1 MTPEHALVL
10 VAVMML
16 VLVTASA
23 LVCVA
28 IVLPPRHWRELP
40 WPERARL
47 AHPARVAPTVTVF
60 VLGWISVF
68 TESFALGGFGLAPPM
83 DLRFYVLIAS
93 LAGAIVVALVAAWLV
108 APRRVS
114 IGYFLAGCGSRILFG
129 FMNTAVFA
137 VMAIALAIFPH
148 DMATVIL
155 ILIAGAV
162 GIGFAAWGGGIWI
175 ANVLGL
181 ARAALPRATHA
192 ADWAGERVGVRAARV
207 FELRWPR
214 VTVDAFVFSRYLV
227 VTDAAAEL
235 LNDDELFALSLRE
248 LTFFQQRWLAGF
260 IRVADSVVIYFM
272 LVCIAIGSTINQHA
286 ALIGA
291 LVGFVSAYTIRPFT
305 HRAQLKADALAANV
319 AIDPQASLRALE
331 REYELNLRPVVAVS
345 NRARDAHLYD
355 RMVAAGLVPAYPRP
369 LPPSRMRTIVGV
381 LAAGVTYVV
390 LSVAFFVAIVV
401 LNRS

>member
-1 MTPEHALVL
+1 MTPERALVL
-10 VAVMML
+10 ITVTML

-23 LVCVA
+23 LVCA
-28 IVLPPRHWRELP
+28 SIVLPPRLWRELP

-60 VLGWISVF
+60 VLGWISIF
-68 TESFALGGFGLAPPM
+68 AQALALGGLGLAPPM
-83 DLRFYVLIAS
+83 DLRLYMLIAS
-93 LAGAIVVALVAAWLV
+93 LLGAIVVALIASWLV
-108 APRRVS
+108 APRRTS
-114 IGYFLAGCGSRILFG
+114 IGYFLAGCGNRILFG

-137 VMAIALAIFPH
+137 VMAVALAILPH

-162 GIGFAAWGGGIWI
+162 GIAFAAWGSGIWI

-181 ARAALPRATHA
+181 AKAALPRATHA
-192 ADWAGERVGVRAARV
+192 ADWAGERVGVRASRV
-207 FELRWPR
+207 FEMRWPR

-235 LNDDELFALSLRE
+235 LTDEELFALSIRE
-248 LTFFQQRWLAGF
+248 LTFFQQPWLAGF
-260 IRVADSVVIYFM
+260 IRVADSAVIYFM

-286 ALIGA
+286 TLLGA
-291 LVGFVSAYTIRPFT
+291 VVGFVSAYLIRPFT
-305 HRAQLKADALAANV
+305 HRAQLKADALAANS

-345 NRARDAHLYD
+345 DRARDAHLYD

-369 LPPSRMRTIVGV
+369 LPPSRMRTVTGV
-381 LAAGVTYVV
+381 VAACATYVV
-390 LSVAFFVAIVV
+390 LSVAFFVAIAI